1 MSASSDPAAVAK
13 VAVAPI
19 AVHANLAPEDRARG
33 EFYAVLARLFA
44 AAPDAELLRLIAVAP
59 EMATEDGDSALPN
72 AWNRLRDASSVME
85 AEAADDEYTT
95 LFIGVGRSEVDL
107 HASHWIGAAKSEKPL
122 VDMRADLA
130 RLGLSRLPDVNVYE
144 DHLSV
149 LLETMRVLVLGAP
162 GRAPASIAEQH
173 AFFDAHFTSW
183 TDICC
188 DAICN
193 NSLANYYRCVAQL
206 LKSVVAI
213 ERDAFAIQ

>member
-1 MSASSDPAAVAK
+1 MSSDTSAAVAAAT
-13 VAVAPI
+13 VVMHP
-19 AVHANLAPEDRARG
+19 NLAPEDRARG

-44 AAPDAELLRLIAVAP
+44 SAPDAELLRLIAASP
-59 EMATEDGDSALPN
+59 ALESEAGDSGLPK

-85 AEAADDEYTT
+85 AEVADDEYTT

-122 VDMRADLA
+122 VDIRADLA
-130 RLGLSRLPDVNVYE
+130 RLGLSRLPAVNVYE

-173 AFFDAHFTSW
+173 AFFNAHFTSW

-188 DAICN
+188 DAICDN
-193 NSLANYYRCVAQL
+193 ALANYYRCVAQL